1 VDTLLRNRWWTFA
14 VRAVAA
20 ALFGSMVLARQ
31 DLSLVDFSRWFGVAA
46 VANGLLALAATVV
59 RFDAGNPW
67 GDPNWDGTPTYAI
80 DPSWRS
86 LAAEAVM
93 SFVTGA
99 VVLVTP
105 ITGERA
111 LFGLIAGWAVA
122 TGIAQALTAGQLQR
136 LATGWQAMA
145 FAAVVCFAAGLTL
158 VAASE
163 ATATARMTVVASA
176 ALIEAAMLAAI
187 AGPLLRSWR
196 DAAEPVA
203 VQVPVVVLVPAR
215 SARR

>member
-1 VDTLLRNRWWTFA
+1 MDTLLRNRWWTFA

-46 VANGLLALAATVV
+46 VVNGLLALGATVI

-67 GDPNWDGTPTYAI
+67 GDAGWDGTPTYAI
-80 DPSWRS
+80 DPHWRS
-86 LAAEAVM
+86 LAAEAVL

-111 LFGLIAGWAVA
+111 LFGTIAGWAVA
-122 TGIAQALTAGQLQR
+122 AGIAQALIAGQLQR

-145 FAAVVCFAAGLTL
+145 FAAVVSFAAGLTL
-158 VAASE
+158 VAASG

-187 AGPLLRSWR
+187 AVPLLRSWR
-196 DAAEPVA
+196 DAAEPLA
-203 VQVPVVVLVPAR
+203 VQVPAVVLVPAR